1 MVRPHLFDLTGRV
14 AIITGGTRGI
24 GRAIAGGFVE
34 AGASV
39 VVASRKAEA
48 CVETE
53 TALLALGGAALGVP
67 THMGDLDAVAT
78 LVTRTVDRFGH
89 IDIVVNNAATGIAL
103 PLGELSA
110 DAWQKVFD
118 VNVRGPVFL
127 AQAALSHLRAS
138 SHASI
143 VNVLS
148 AGVFMPLPDNAM
160 YGAAK
165 SALLSMTRSMAAK
178 WADLGIRVN
187 GLVPGSTDTDMMRG
201 TTEVRR
207 ASLVAASMLGRLARP
222 EEMIGPAVFLASDAS
237 SYMTGQVLM
246 ADGGLAPH

>member
-1 MVRPHLFDLTGRV
+1 
-14 AIITGGTRGI
+14 
-24 GRAIAGGFVE
+24 
-34 AGASV
+34 
-39 VVASRKAEA
+39 
-48 CVETE
+48 
-53 TALLALGGAALGVP
+53 
-67 THMGDLDAVAT
+67 
-78 LVTRTVDRFGH
+78 
-89 IDIVVNNAATGIAL
+89 VNNAATGIAL
-103 PLGELSA
+103 PLAELTA

-127 AQAALSHLRAS
+127 AQAALPHLRAS

-207 ASLVAASMLGRLARP
+207 AGLVAASMLGRLARP